1 MLRKDRSKEQ
11 DKRNLKLSGG
21 LPVDILA
28 GDQERPCGEDNI

>member
-11 DKRNLKLSGG
+11 DKRNLKLVRG
-21 LPVDILA
+21 LPVSIWA